1 MGVSKN
7 IIIDLMNTSTIEDI
21 EIIGEEWPL
30 RWICP
35 VFNDQYD
42 FESNP
47 LELDKDYEHSGTDES
62 KMISIQ
68 SEIIIEKR
76 DENLFIIEEGSL
88 WSESHV
94 WCKKINKSISKNI
107 KKIVKC
113 REKDIFIC
121 STGVIGENIPLRP
134 TNKAISQSLKI
145 SENKWESAA
154 KSIMTTDTFP
164 KAIGKKIIIDNKE
177 VSIVGIAK
185 GSGMISPNMATMLA
199 FIFTDALIDKA
210 VLQTLLNI
218 ELRNSF
224 NSITVDS
231 DTSTND
237 TVLAFATGKAMEGK
251 NERIISRTSDPRLI
265 QFREAFSEI
274 MHDLA
279 IQIVKDGEGAK
290 KLIQIKVSGAENSSS
305 AKKIARSIAD
315 SPLVKTAVG
324 ASDPNW
330 GRIIMAIGKTK
341 EKINPKKI
349 SLKIG
354 SNTII
359 RDGEISRSY
368 SEKRTKKYMKGKN
381 ILLDINLGLGKGFSQ
396 MWTCDLTEGYIKIN
410 ADYRS

>member
-1 MGVSKN
+1 MIKKISPLAPKKFPKLPLVKGVSISTARSGTKYKGRRDIFTAVFEKGTTVAGAFTQSDIRAEPVEFCKKN
-7 IIIDLMNTSTIEDI
+7 IVN
-21 EIIGEEWPL
+21 
-30 RWICP
+30 
-35 VFNDQYD
+35 
-42 FESNP
+42 
-47 LELDKDYEHSGTDES
+47 
-62 KMISIQ
+62 
-68 SEIIIEKR
+68 
-76 DENLFIIEEGSL
+76 GSARVL
-88 WSESHV
+88 AV
-94 WCKKINKSISKNI
+94 NAGFANAFTGKKGKKINKSIASNI

-134 TNKAISQSLKI
+134 TNKAFSQSLKI

-164 KAIGKKIIIDNKE
+164 KAIGRKILIDNKE
-177 VSIVGIAK
+177 VSLVGIAK

-199 FIFTDALIDKA
+199 FIFTDALIDKT

-224 NSITVDS
+224 NAITVDS

-237 TVLAFATGKAMEGK
+237 TVLAFATGKAMEDK

-265 QFREAFSEI
+265 KFREAFSEV

-290 KLIQIKVSGAENSSS
+290 KLIEIKVSGAENTSS

-330 GRIIMAIGKTK
+330 GRIIMAIGKSK

-359 RDGEISRSY
+359 KNGEISRSY
-368 SEKRTKKYMKGKN
+368 SESRTKKYMKGKN
-381 ILLDINLGLGKGFSQ
+381 ILLDINLGRGNSFSQ
-396 MWTCDLTEGYIKIN
+396 IWTCDLTEDYIKIN

>member
-1 MGVSKN
+1 MIKKISPLAPDNFPKLPSVKGVLIGTAKSGTKYKGRRDIFTAVFEKGTTVAGAFTQSDIRAEPVEFCKKN
-7 IIIDLMNTSTIEDI
+7 IID
-21 EIIGEEWPL
+21 
-30 RWICP
+30 
-35 VFNDQYD
+35 
-42 FESNP
+42 
-47 LELDKDYEHSGTDES
+47 
-62 KMISIQ
+62 
-68 SEIIIEKR
+68 
-76 DENLFIIEEGSL
+76 GSARVL
-88 WSESHV
+88 AV
-94 WCKKINKSISKNI
+94 NAGFANAFTGKKGKKINKSITSNI

-164 KAIGKKIIIDNKE
+164 KAIGRKILIDNKE
-177 VSIVGIAK
+177 VSLVGIAK

-199 FIFTDALIDKA
+199 FIFTDALIDKT

-224 NSITVDS
+224 NAITVDS

-237 TVLAFATGKAMEGK
+237 TVLVFATGKAMDDK

-265 QFREAFSEI
+265 KFREAFSEV

-290 KLIQIKVSGAENSSS
+290 KLIQIKVSGAENTSS
-305 AKKIARSIAD
+305 AKEIARSIAD

-330 GRIIMAIGKTK
+330 GRIIMAIGKAV
-341 EKINPKKI
+341 
-349 SLKIG
+349 
-354 SNTII
+354 
-359 RDGEISRSY
+359 SY
-368 SEKRTKKYMKGKN
+368 THLRAHETS
-381 ILLDINLGLGKGFSQ
+381 
-396 MWTCDLTEGYIKIN
+396 
-410 ADYRS
+410 

>member
-1 MGVSKN
+1 MNKKISPFAPKKFPKLPLVKGITISTAKSGTKYKGRKDIFTAVFVKGTTVAGAFTQSDVRAEPVEFCKKN
-7 IIIDLMNTSTIEDI
+7 IID
-21 EIIGEEWPL
+21 
-30 RWICP
+30 
-35 VFNDQYD
+35 
-42 FESNP
+42 
-47 LELDKDYEHSGTDES
+47 
-62 KMISIQ
+62 
-68 SEIIIEKR
+68 
-76 DENLFIIEEGSL
+76 GSARVL
-88 WSESHV
+88 V
-94 WCKKINKSISKNI
+94 VNAGFANAFTGKKGKKINKSISSNI
-107 KKIVKC
+107 KKIIKC
-113 REKDIFIC
+113 KEKDIFIC
-121 STGVIGENIPLRP
+121 STGVIGENIPLSP
-134 TNKAISQSLKI
+134 TNRAISQSLKI
-145 SENKWESAA
+145 TENNWESAA

-368 SEKRTKKYMKGKN
+368 LEKRTKKYMKGKN

>member
-1 MGVSKN
+1 MNKKISPFAPKKFPKLPLVKGITISTAKSETKYKGRKDIFTAVFEKGTTVAGAFTQSDVKAEPVQFCKKN
-7 IIIDLMNTSTIEDI
+7 IID
-21 EIIGEEWPL
+21 
-30 RWICP
+30 
-35 VFNDQYD
+35 
-42 FESNP
+42 
-47 LELDKDYEHSGTDES
+47 
-62 KMISIQ
+62 
-68 SEIIIEKR
+68 
-76 DENLFIIEEGSL
+76 GSARVL
-88 WSESHV
+88 V
-94 WCKKINKSISKNI
+94 VNAGFANAFTGKKGKKINKSISSNI
-107 KKIVKC
+107 KKIIKC

-134 TNKAISQSLKI
+134 TNKAISQSLKVL
-145 SENKWESAA
+145 ENKWESAA

-164 KAIGKKIIIDNKE
+164 KATGKKITIGNKE

-199 FIFTDALIDKA
+199 FIFTDALIDKT

-224 NSITVDS
+224 NAITVDS

-237 TVLAFATGKAMEGK
+237 TVLAFATGKAMADK

-265 QFREAFSEI
+265 NFRETFSEI

-279 IQIVKDGEGAK
+279 LQIVKDGEGAK
-290 KLIQIKVSGAENSSS
+290 KLIQIRVSGAENTSS
-305 AKKIARSIAD
+305 AKKIARSVAN

-341 EKINPKKI
+341 EKVNPKKI
-349 SLKIG
+349 NLKIG
-354 SNTII
+354 SNII
-359 RDGEISRSY
+359 IKDGEVSRSY
-368 SEKRTKKYMKGKN
+368 SEKRTKKYMKGQD
-381 ILLDINLGLGKGFSQ
+381 ILLDINLGLGNGFSQ

>member
-1 MGVSKN
+1 MIKKMSPLAPKNFPKLPLVKGVSISTAKSGTKYKGRRDIFTAVFEKGTTVAGAFTQSDIKAEPVEFCKKN
-7 IIIDLMNTSTIEDI
+7 IID
-21 EIIGEEWPL
+21 
-30 RWICP
+30 
-35 VFNDQYD
+35 
-42 FESNP
+42 
-47 LELDKDYEHSGTDES
+47 
-62 KMISIQ
+62 
-68 SEIIIEKR
+68 
-76 DENLFIIEEGSL
+76 GSARVL
-88 WSESHV
+88 AV
-94 WCKKINKSISKNI
+94 NAGFANAFTGKKGKKINKSISSNI

-164 KAIGKKIIIDNKE
+164 KAIGRKILIDNKE

-199 FIFTDALIDKA
+199 FIFTDALIDKT

-224 NSITVDS
+224 NAITVDS

-237 TVLAFATGKAMEGK
+237 TVLAFATGKAMADK

-265 QFREAFSEI
+265 NFRETFSEI

-279 IQIVKDGEGAK
+279 LQIVKDGEGAK
-290 KLIQIKVSGAENSSS
+290 KLIQIKVSGAENTSS

-330 GRIIMAIGKTK
+330 GRIIMAIGKVK

-349 SLKIG
+349 SLNIG

-359 RDGEISRSY
+359 KNGEISRSY
-368 SEKRTKKYMKGKN
+368 SESRTKKYMKGKN
-381 ILLDINLGLGKGFSQ
+381 ILLDINLGLGNSFSQ
-396 MWTCDLTEGYIKIN
+396 IWTCDLTEDYIKIN

>member
-1 MGVSKN
+1 MNKKISPFAPKKFPKLPLVKGITISTAKSGTKYKGRKDIFTAVFVKGTTVAGAFTQSDVRAEPVEFCKKN
-7 IIIDLMNTSTIEDI
+7 IID
-21 EIIGEEWPL
+21 
-30 RWICP
+30 
-35 VFNDQYD
+35 
-42 FESNP
+42 
-47 LELDKDYEHSGTDES
+47 
-62 KMISIQ
+62 
-68 SEIIIEKR
+68 
-76 DENLFIIEEGSL
+76 GSARVL
-88 WSESHV
+88 V
-94 WCKKINKSISKNI
+94 VNAGFANAFTGKKGKKINKSISSNI
-107 KKIVKC
+107 KKIIKC
-113 REKDIFIC
+113 KEKDIFIC
-121 STGVIGENIPLRP
+121 STGVIGENIPLSP
-134 TNKAISQSLKI
+134 TNRAISQSLKI
-145 SENKWESAA
+145 TENNWESAA

-164 KAIGKKIIIDNKE
+164 KAIGKKIIIDNRE

-224 NSITVDS
+224 NAITVDS

>member
-1 MGVSKN
+1 MNKKISPFAPKKFPKLPLVKGITISTAKSGTKYKGRKDIFTAVFVKGTTVAGAFTQSDVRAEPVEFCKKN
-7 IIIDLMNTSTIEDI
+7 IID
-21 EIIGEEWPL
+21 
-30 RWICP
+30 
-35 VFNDQYD
+35 
-42 FESNP
+42 
-47 LELDKDYEHSGTDES
+47 
-62 KMISIQ
+62 
-68 SEIIIEKR
+68 
-76 DENLFIIEEGSL
+76 GSARVL
-88 WSESHV
+88 V
-94 WCKKINKSISKNI
+94 VNAGFANAFTGKKGKKINKSISSNI
-107 KKIVKC
+107 KKIIKC
-113 REKDIFIC
+113 KEKDIFIC
-121 STGVIGENIPLRP
+121 STGVIGENIPLSP
-134 TNKAISQSLKI
+134 TNRAISQSLKI
-145 SENKWESAA
+145 TENNWESAA

-164 KAIGKKIIIDNKE
+164 KAIGKKIIIDNRE

>member
-1 MGVSKN
+1 MNKKISPFAPKKFPKLPLVKGITISTAKSETKYKGRKDIFTAVFEKGTTVAGAFTQSDVKAEPVQFCKKN
-7 IIIDLMNTSTIEDI
+7 IID
-21 EIIGEEWPL
+21 
-30 RWICP
+30 
-35 VFNDQYD
+35 
-42 FESNP
+42 
-47 LELDKDYEHSGTDES
+47 
-62 KMISIQ
+62 
-68 SEIIIEKR
+68 
-76 DENLFIIEEGSL
+76 GSARVL
-88 WSESHV
+88 V
-94 WCKKINKSISKNI
+94 VNAGFANAFTGKKGKKINKSISSNI
-107 KKIVKC
+107 KKIIKC

-164 KAIGKKIIIDNKE
+164 KAIGKKITIDNKE
-177 VSIVGIAK
+177 ISIVGIAK

-199 FIFTDALIDKA
+199 FIFTDALIDKT

-224 NSITVDS
+224 NAITVDS

-237 TVLAFATGKAMEGK
+237 TVLAFATGKAMADK

-265 QFREAFSEI
+265 NFRETFSEI

-279 IQIVKDGEGAK
+279 LQIVKDGEGAK
-290 KLIQIKVSGAENSSS
+290 KLIQIRVSGAENTSS
-305 AKKIARSIAD
+305 AKKIARSVAN

-341 EKINPKKI
+341 EKVNPKKI
-349 SLKIG
+349 NLKIG
-354 SNTII
+354 SNII
-359 RDGEISRSY
+359 IKDGEVSRSY
-368 SEKRTKKYMKGKN
+368 SEKRTKKYMKGQD
-381 ILLDINLGLGKGFSQ
+381 ILLDINLGLGNGFSQ

>member
-1 MGVSKN
+1 MIKKISPLATKNFPKLPQVKGIIMGTAKSGTKYKGRKDIFTAIFEKGTTVAGAFTQSNIRAEPVEFCKKN
-7 IIIDLMNTSTIEDI
+7 IVD
-21 EIIGEEWPL
+21 
-30 RWICP
+30 
-35 VFNDQYD
+35 
-42 FESNP
+42 
-47 LELDKDYEHSGTDES
+47 
-62 KMISIQ
+62 
-68 SEIIIEKR
+68 
-76 DENLFIIEEGSL
+76 GSARVL
-88 WSESHV
+88 AV
-94 WCKKINKSISKNI
+94 NAGFANAFTGKKGKKINKSISKNI

-164 KAIGKKIIIDNKE
+164 KAIGKKITIGNKE
-177 VSIVGIAK
+177 ISIVGIAK

-199 FIFTDALIDKA
+199 FIFTDALIDKT

-224 NSITVDS
+224 NAITVDG

-237 TVLAFATGKAMEGK
+237 TVLAFATGKAMDDK
-251 NERIISRTSDPRLI
+251 NDRIISRTSDPRLI
-265 QFREAFSEI
+265 KFREAFSEI
-274 MHDLA
+274 MQDLA

-290 KLIQIKVSGAENSSS
+290 KLIQIRVSGAENTSS
-305 AKKIARSIAD
+305 AKKIARSVAN

-349 SLKIG
+349 NLKIG
-354 SNTII
+354 SNII
-359 RDGEISRSY
+359 IKDGEVSRSY
-368 SEKRTKKYMKGKN
+368 SETRTKKYMRGKD
-381 ILLDINLGLGKGFSQ
+381 ILLDINLGIGNGFSQ
-396 MWTCDLTEGYIKIN
+396 IWTCDLTEGYIKIN

>member
-1 MGVSKN
+1 MIKKISPLATKNFPKLPQVKGIIMGTAKSGTKYKGRKDIFTAIFEKGTTVAGAFTQSNIRAEPVEFCKKN
-7 IIIDLMNTSTIEDI
+7 IVD
-21 EIIGEEWPL
+21 
-30 RWICP
+30 
-35 VFNDQYD
+35 
-42 FESNP
+42 
-47 LELDKDYEHSGTDES
+47 
-62 KMISIQ
+62 
-68 SEIIIEKR
+68 
-76 DENLFIIEEGSL
+76 GSARVL
-88 WSESHV
+88 AV
-94 WCKKINKSISKNI
+94 NAGFANAFTGKKGKKINKSISKNI

-164 KAIGKKIIIDNKE
+164 KAIGKKITIDNKE
-177 VSIVGIAK
+177 ISIVGIAK

-199 FIFTDALIDKA
+199 FIFTDALIDKT
-210 VLQTLLNI
+210 VLQTILNI

-224 NSITVDS
+224 NAITVDS

-237 TVLAFATGKAMEGK
+237 TVLAFATGKAMTGK
-251 NERIISRTSDPRLI
+251 NERIISRTSDSRLI
-265 QFREAFSEI
+265 KFREAFSEI
-274 MHDLA
+274 MQDLA

-290 KLIQIKVSGAENSSS
+290 KLIQIRVSGAENTSS
-305 AKKIARSIAD
+305 AKKIARSVAN

-349 SLKIG
+349 NLKIG
-354 SNTII
+354 SNII
-359 RDGEISRSY
+359 IKDGEVSRSY
-368 SEKRTKKYMKGKN
+368 SETRTKKYMRGKD
-381 ILLDINLGLGKGFSQ
+381 ILLDINLGIGNGFSQ
-396 MWTCDLTEGYIKIN
+396 IWTCDLTEGYIKIN

>member
-1 MGVSKN
+1 MIKKISPLAPKNFPKLPLVKGVSISTAKSGTKYKGRRDIFTAVFEKGTTVAGAFTQSDVKAEPVQFCKKN
-7 IIIDLMNTSTIEDI
+7 IID
-21 EIIGEEWPL
+21 
-30 RWICP
+30 
-35 VFNDQYD
+35 
-42 FESNP
+42 
-47 LELDKDYEHSGTDES
+47 
-62 KMISIQ
+62 
-68 SEIIIEKR
+68 
-76 DENLFIIEEGSL
+76 GSARVL
-88 WSESHV
+88 V
-94 WCKKINKSISKNI
+94 VNAGFANAFTGKKGKKINKSISSNI
-107 KKIVKC
+107 KKIIKC

-164 KAIGKKIIIDNKE
+164 KAIGKKINIGNREI
-177 VSIVGIAK
+177 SIVGIAK

-199 FIFTDALIDKA
+199 FIFTDALIDKT

-224 NSITVDS
+224 NAITVDS

-237 TVLAFATGKAMEGK
+237 TVLAFATGKAMADK

-265 QFREAFSEI
+265 NFRETFSEI

-279 IQIVKDGEGAK
+279 LQIVKDGEGAK
-290 KLIQIKVSGAENSSS
+290 KLIQIRVSGAENTSS
-305 AKKIARSIAD
+305 AKKIARSVAN

-341 EKINPKKI
+341 EKVNPKKI
-349 SLKIG
+349 NLKIG
-354 SNTII
+354 SNII
-359 RDGEISRSY
+359 IKDGEVSRSY
-368 SEKRTKKYMKGKN
+368 SEKRTKKYMKGQD
-381 ILLDINLGLGKGFSQ
+381 ILLDINLGLGNGFSQ

>member
-1 MGVSKN
+1 MNKKISPFAPKKFPKLPLVKGITISTAKSGTKYKGRKDIFTAVFVKGTTVAGAFTQSDVRAEPVEFCKKN
-7 IIIDLMNTSTIEDI
+7 IID
-21 EIIGEEWPL
+21 
-30 RWICP
+30 
-35 VFNDQYD
+35 
-42 FESNP
+42 
-47 LELDKDYEHSGTDES
+47 
-62 KMISIQ
+62 
-68 SEIIIEKR
+68 
-76 DENLFIIEEGSL
+76 GSARVL
-88 WSESHV
+88 V
-94 WCKKINKSISKNI
+94 VNAGFANAFTGKKGKKINKSISSNI
-107 KKIVKC
+107 KKIIKC
-113 REKDIFIC
+113 KEKDIFIC
-121 STGVIGENIPLRP
+121 STGVIGENIPLSP
-134 TNKAISQSLKI
+134 TNRAISQSLKI
-145 SENKWESAA
+145 TENNWESAA

-164 KAIGKKIIIDNKE
+164 KAIGKKIIIDNRE

-324 ASDPNW
+324 VSDPNW

>member
-1 MGVSKN
+1 MIKKISPLAPKNFPKLPLIKGVSISTAKSGTKYKGRRDIFTAVFEKGTTVAGAFTQSDIRAEPVEFCKKN
-7 IIIDLMNTSTIEDI
+7 IID
-21 EIIGEEWPL
+21 
-30 RWICP
+30 
-35 VFNDQYD
+35 
-42 FESNP
+42 
-47 LELDKDYEHSGTDES
+47 
-62 KMISIQ
+62 
-68 SEIIIEKR
+68 
-76 DENLFIIEEGSL
+76 GSARVL
-88 WSESHV
+88 AV
-94 WCKKINKSISKNI
+94 NAGFANAFTGKKGKKINKSITSNI

-164 KAIGKKIIIDNKE
+164 KAIGRKILIDNKE
-177 VSIVGIAK
+177 VSLVGIAK

-199 FIFTDALIDKA
+199 FIFTDALIDKT

-224 NSITVDS
+224 NAITVDS

-237 TVLAFATGKAMEGK
+237 TVLAFATGKAMNNK
-251 NERIISRTSDPRLI
+251 SDKIISRTGDPRLI
-265 QFREAFSEI
+265 KFREAFSEV

-290 KLIQIKVSGAENSSS
+290 KLIQIKVSGAENTSS
-305 AKKIARSIAD
+305 AKEIARSIAD

-330 GRIIMAIGKTK
+330 GRIIMAIGKAK

-359 RDGEISRSY
+359 KDGEISRSY
-368 SEKRTKKYMKGKN
+368 SESRTKKYMKGKD
-381 ILLDINLGLGKGFSQ
+381 ILLDINLGLGNSFSQ
-396 MWTCDLTEGYIKIN
+396 IWTCDLTEDYIKIN

>member
-1 MGVSKN
+1 MIKKISPLAPKNFPKLPLVKGVSISTAKSGTKYKGRRDIFTAVFEKGTTVAGAFTQSDIRAEPVEFCKKN
-7 IIIDLMNTSTIEDI
+7 IID
-21 EIIGEEWPL
+21 
-30 RWICP
+30 
-35 VFNDQYD
+35 
-42 FESNP
+42 
-47 LELDKDYEHSGTDES
+47 
-62 KMISIQ
+62 
-68 SEIIIEKR
+68 
-76 DENLFIIEEGSL
+76 GSARVL
-88 WSESHV
+88 AV
-94 WCKKINKSISKNI
+94 NAGFANAFTGKKGKKINKSITSNI

-164 KAIGKKIIIDNKE
+164 KAIGRKILIDNKE
-177 VSIVGIAK
+177 VSLVGIAK

-199 FIFTDALIDKA
+199 FIFTDALIDKT

-224 NSITVDS
+224 NAITVDS

-237 TVLAFATGKAMEGK
+237 TVLAFATGKAMNNK
-251 NERIISRTSDPRLI
+251 SDKIISRTGDPRLI
-265 QFREAFSEI
+265 KFREAFSEV

-290 KLIQIKVSGAENSSS
+290 KLIQIKVSGAENTSS
-305 AKKIARSIAD
+305 AKEIARSIAD

-330 GRIIMAIGKTK
+330 GRIIMAIGKAK

-359 RDGEISRSY
+359 KDGEISRSY
-368 SEKRTKKYMKGKN
+368 SESRTKKYMKGKD
-381 ILLDINLGLGKGFSQ
+381 ILLDINLGLGNSFSQ
-396 MWTCDLTEGYIKIN
+396 IWTCDLTEDYIKIN

>member
-1 MGVSKN
+1 MNKKISPFAPKKFPKLPLVKGITISTAKSETKYKGRKDIFTAVFEKGTTVAGAFTQSDVKAEPVQFCKKN
-7 IIIDLMNTSTIEDI
+7 IID
-21 EIIGEEWPL
+21 
-30 RWICP
+30 
-35 VFNDQYD
+35 
-42 FESNP
+42 
-47 LELDKDYEHSGTDES
+47 
-62 KMISIQ
+62 
-68 SEIIIEKR
+68 
-76 DENLFIIEEGSL
+76 GSARVL
-88 WSESHV
+88 V
-94 WCKKINKSISKNI
+94 VNAGFANAFTGKKGKKINKSISSNI
-107 KKIVKC
+107 KKIIKC

-164 KAIGKKIIIDNKE
+164 KAIGKKINIGNREI
-177 VSIVGIAK
+177 SIVGIAK

-199 FIFTDALIDKA
+199 FIFTDALIDKT

-224 NSITVDS
+224 NAITVDS

-237 TVLAFATGKAMEGK
+237 TVLAFATGKAMADK

-265 QFREAFSEI
+265 NFRETFSEI

-279 IQIVKDGEGAK
+279 LQIVKDGEGAK
-290 KLIQIKVSGAENSSS
+290 KLIQIRVSGAENTSS
-305 AKKIARSIAD
+305 AKKIARSVAN

-341 EKINPKKI
+341 EKVNPKKI
-349 SLKIG
+349 NLKIG
-354 SNTII
+354 SNII
-359 RDGEISRSY
+359 IKDGEVSRSY
-368 SEKRTKKYMKGKN
+368 SEKRTKKYMKGQD
-381 ILLDINLGLGKGFSQ
+381 ILLDINLGLGNGFSQ

>member
-1 MGVSKN
+1 MNKKMSPFAPKKFPKLPLVKGITISTAKSETKYKGRKDIFTAVFEKGTTVAGAFTQSDVKAEPVQFCKKN
-7 IIIDLMNTSTIEDI
+7 IID
-21 EIIGEEWPL
+21 
-30 RWICP
+30 
-35 VFNDQYD
+35 
-42 FESNP
+42 
-47 LELDKDYEHSGTDES
+47 
-62 KMISIQ
+62 
-68 SEIIIEKR
+68 
-76 DENLFIIEEGSL
+76 GSARVL
-88 WSESHV
+88 V
-94 WCKKINKSISKNI
+94 VNAGFANAFTGKKGKKINKSISSNI
-107 KKIVKC
+107 KKIIKC

-164 KAIGKKIIIDNKE
+164 KAIGKKITIGNKE
-177 VSIVGIAK
+177 ISIVGIAK

-199 FIFTDALIDKA
+199 FIFTDALIDKT

-224 NSITVDS
+224 NAITVDS

-237 TVLAFATGKAMEGK
+237 TVLAFATGKAMADK

-265 QFREAFSEI
+265 NFRETFSEI

-279 IQIVKDGEGAK
+279 LQIVKDGEGAK
-290 KLIQIKVSGAENSSS
+290 KLIQIRVSGAENTSS
-305 AKKIARSIAD
+305 AKKIARSVAN

-341 EKINPKKI
+341 EKVNPKKI
-349 SLKIG
+349 NLKIG
-354 SNTII
+354 SNII
-359 RDGEISRSY
+359 IKDGEVSRSY
-368 SEKRTKKYMKGKN
+368 SEKRTKKYMKGQD
-381 ILLDINLGLGKGFSQ
+381 ILLDINLGLGNGFSQ

>member
-1 MGVSKN
+1 MNKKISPFAPKKFPKLPLVKGITISTAKSETKYKGRKDIFTAVFEKGTTVAGAFTQSDVKAEPVQFCKKN
-7 IIIDLMNTSTIEDI
+7 IID
-21 EIIGEEWPL
+21 
-30 RWICP
+30 
-35 VFNDQYD
+35 
-42 FESNP
+42 
-47 LELDKDYEHSGTDES
+47 
-62 KMISIQ
+62 
-68 SEIIIEKR
+68 
-76 DENLFIIEEGSL
+76 GSARVL
-88 WSESHV
+88 V
-94 WCKKINKSISKNI
+94 VNAGFANAFTGKKGKKINKSISSNI
-107 KKIVKC
+107 KKIIKC

-164 KAIGKKIIIDNKE
+164 KAIGKKITIDNKE
-177 VSIVGIAK
+177 ISIVGIAK

-199 FIFTDALIDKA
+199 FIFTDALIDKT
-210 VLQTLLNI
+210 VLQTILNI

-224 NSITVDS
+224 NAITVDS

-237 TVLAFATGKAMEGK
+237 TVLAFATGKAMTGK
-251 NERIISRTSDPRLI
+251 NERIISRTSDSRLI
-265 QFREAFSEI
+265 KFREAFSEI
-274 MHDLA
+274 MQDLA

-290 KLIQIKVSGAENSSS
+290 KLIQIRVSGAENTSS
-305 AKKIARSIAD
+305 AKKIARSVAN

-349 SLKIG
+349 NLKIG
-354 SNTII
+354 SNII
-359 RDGEISRSY
+359 IKDGEVSRSY
-368 SEKRTKKYMKGKN
+368 SETRTKKYMRGKD
-381 ILLDINLGLGKGFSQ
+381 ILLDINLGIGNGFSQ
-396 MWTCDLTEGYIKIN
+396 IWTCDLTEGYIKIN

>member
-1 MGVSKN
+1 MNKKISPFAPKKFPKLPLVKGITISTAKSETKYKGRKDIFTAVFEKGTTVAGAFTQSDIKAEPVEFCKKN
-7 IIIDLMNTSTIEDI
+7 IID
-21 EIIGEEWPL
+21 
-30 RWICP
+30 
-35 VFNDQYD
+35 
-42 FESNP
+42 
-47 LELDKDYEHSGTDES
+47 
-62 KMISIQ
+62 
-68 SEIIIEKR
+68 
-76 DENLFIIEEGSL
+76 GSARVL
-88 WSESHV
+88 AV
-94 WCKKINKSISKNI
+94 NAGFANAATGKKGKKINKSISSNI
-107 KKIVKC
+107 KKIIKC

-145 SENKWESAA
+145 SENKWENAA

-164 KAIGKKIIIDNKE
+164 KAIGRKIIIDNKE
-177 VSIVGIAK
+177 VSLVGIAK

-199 FIFTDALIDKA
+199 FIFTDALIDKT

-224 NSITVDS
+224 NAITVDG

-237 TVLAFATGKAMEGK
+237 TVLAFATGKAMDDK
-251 NERIISRTSDPRLI
+251 NDRIISRTSDPRLI
-265 QFREAFSEI
+265 KFREAFSEI
-274 MHDLA
+274 MQDLA

-290 KLIQIKVSGAENSSS
+290 KLIQIKVSGAENTSS

-330 GRIIMAIGKTK
+330 GRIMMAIGKAK

-359 RDGEISRSY
+359 KNGEISRSY
-368 SEKRTKKYMKGKN
+368 SESRTKKYMKGED
-381 ILLDINLGLGKGFSQ
+381 ILLDINIGLGNSFSQ
-396 MWTCDLTEGYIKIN
+396 IWTCDLTEDYIKIN